1 MSNLNNRSY
10 SVIVTRTTEDATPVA
25 SVGRPILNCGNYVAK
40 LLDIW
45 GLNYASARVVTDF
58 AGREEVNAILDRLR
72 DSGVEIEGEEA
83 QAQDA
88 RPRAEKFSALVGAM
102 RSAGLRVTVRNGDI
116 DGETKRLTINGSD
129 EARASFMAVCSDD
142 QEAWVKRTFV
152 AVADR
157 PELRYGVVSVVDA

>member
-45 GLNYASARVVTDF
+45 GLNLASARVVSDF
-58 AGREEVNAILDRLR
+58 ASREEVNAILDRLR
-72 DSGVEIEGEEA
+72 DSGVEIEGEEP
-83 QAQDA
+83 QRDS
-88 RPRAEKFSALVGAM
+88 RPRAEKFSALVTAM
-102 RSAGLRVTVRNGDI
+102 RDCGLRVTVRNADI
-116 DGETKRLTINGSD
+116 DGETKRLTVNGD
-129 EARASFMAVCSDD
+129 ENAREAFMGRCSSE
-142 QEAWVKRTFV
+142 QAQWVKRTFK

-157 PELRYGVVSVVDA
+157 PELRYGVLSIVDA